1 MENSSILK
9 NELIFQYAAGTSSLS
24 KSLMASTYLFLNSRE
39 TSIYNQFEDYCGEE
53 LTNISGI
60 PPKNLTSDDC
70 FSKEEDIKTQS
81 IQNKNPIFK
90 FVDNFNNLKWKK
102 IFTGFYEFTFKLSEN
117 ENAKLIKMNPGT
129 KVPLHSHNGKEYIL
143 LLEGSYS
150 DEYGTYHKGDLQIND
165 SRIKHNPLSN
175 KKDGCICLVIT
186 EKELVFFGTFAPILN
201 IITFIKSLIA
211 TNK

>member
-24 KSLMASTYLFLNSRE
+24 KSLMASTYLYLNSRE
-39 TSIYNQFEDYCGEE
+39 TSIYNQFENYCGEE
-53 LTNISGI
+53 FKNTTGI
-60 PPKNLTSDDC
+60 NPKKLTSDEC
-70 FSKEEDIKTQS
+70 ISKEKEIKPQKF
-81 IQNKNPIFK
+81 QNKNPIYK
-90 FVDNFNNLKWKK
+90 FIDNFSDLKWKK
-102 IFTGFYEFTFKLSEN
+102 IFRGFYEFTFRLSEN

-150 DEYGTYHKGDLQIND
+150 DEYGTYCKGDLQIND
-165 SRIKHNPLSN
+165 SQIKHNPIANLEE
-175 KKDGCICLVIT
+175 GCICLIIT

-201 IITFIKSLIA
+201 IITFIKSLISP
-211 TNK
+211 NK